1 MSGLADFL
9 NEPAMGE
16 DVSASNGFSLAS
28 VVDDTPAA
36 PAAETKRVVQQLGP
50 NAQAQAQRMKK
61 LWSEGKV
68 QAPVY
73 LQIYTALL
81 HGVQTPAEVR
91 LASDLTDLAYLQFL
105 AKQG

>member
-1 MSGLADFL
+1 MSGLSDFL
-9 NEPAMGE
+9 NEPAAGE

-36 PAAETKRVVQQLGP
+36 TETKRVVQQLGP

-68 QAPVY
+68 QIPVY
-73 LQIYTALL
+73 LQMYTALL
-81 HGVQTPAEVR
+81 HGVQTPGEVR
-91 LASDLTDLAYLQFL
+91 LASDLADLAYLQWL
-105 AKQG
+105 AKQS